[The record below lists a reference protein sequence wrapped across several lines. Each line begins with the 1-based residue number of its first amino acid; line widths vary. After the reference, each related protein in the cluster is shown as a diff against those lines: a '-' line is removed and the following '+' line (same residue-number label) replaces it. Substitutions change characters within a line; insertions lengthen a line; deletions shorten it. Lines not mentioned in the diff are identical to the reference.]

1 MCGGAAAAQ
10 YEVIVK
16 DKKFGMQC
24 KDAGLVL
31 VPMVV
36 EVFGTWGERSEEAFA
51 LVSKACGNRASETA
65 RAAGAH
71 IRRSLSVCLQRL
83 NARILLSRMNPLAEG
98 FGEPLAMPSC
108 FHPSQPDQVAEAL
121 ASLDVASPVVVE
133 VVRLTW
139 AGGLL
144 SEADKALLGSA
155 VEWAGPWI
163 MAAKG

>member
-1 MCGGAAAAQ
+1 MTDVDVALYA
-10 YEVIVK
+10 
-16 DKKFGMQC
+16 DR
-24 KDAGLVL
+24 
-31 VPMVV
+31 
-36 EVFGTWGERSEEAFA
+36 GEF
-51 LVSKACGNRASETA
+51 
-65 RAAGAH
+65 
-71 IRRSLSVCLQRL
+71 
-83 NARILLSRMNPLAEG
+83 NA
-98 FGEPLAMPSC
+98 GEPLAIPSC

-163 MAAKG
+163 DHGSERMS

>member
-1 MCGGAAAAQ
+1 M
-10 YEVIVK
+10 
-16 DKKFGMQC
+16 
-24 KDAGLVL
+24 
-31 VPMVV
+31 
-36 EVFGTWGERSEEAFA
+36 
-51 LVSKACGNRASETA
+51 
-65 RAAGAH
+65 
-71 IRRSLSVCLQRL
+71 QRL

>member
-1 MCGGAAAAQ
+1 MQ
-10 YEVIVK
+10 FILNLST
-16 DKKFGMQC
+16 KKR
-24 KDAGLVL
+24 VL
-31 VPMVV
+31 
-36 EVFGTWGERSEEAFA
+36 
-51 LVSKACGNRASETA
+51 ET
-65 RAAGAH
+65 
-71 IRRSLSVCLQRL
+71 
-83 NARILLSRMNPLAEG
+83 
-98 FGEPLAMPSC
+98 EPLAMSSC

-163 MAAKG
+163 MAAKKDELVFVIVVVFCRYAWNP